1 MITETIN
8 RRVDRSI
15 AGFLLIKEMTQ
26 FVHYKNKY
34 PVNCK

>member
-8 RRVDRSI
+8 RRADRSI

-26 FVHYKNKY
+26 FVHSKIRTQ
-34 PVNCK
+34 